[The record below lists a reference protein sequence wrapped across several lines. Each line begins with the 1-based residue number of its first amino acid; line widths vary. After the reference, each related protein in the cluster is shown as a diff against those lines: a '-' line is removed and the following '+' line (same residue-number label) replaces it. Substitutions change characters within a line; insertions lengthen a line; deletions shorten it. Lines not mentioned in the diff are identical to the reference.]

1 MGINIFSLS
10 SLVILVLAF
19 TTVQIAVGG
28 DPDIITD
35 FTSPANGSAAN
46 PDFFTFTG
54 MRVLLEEDPSPAFRV
69 LKASMSEFPG
79 LSGQSVSYAVLEFP
93 VGSVN
98 PPHTHPRSAEL
109 LFLISG
115 TLEVGFIDTA
125 NKLFTQTL
133 QSGDLF
139 VFPKGLVHYQQNVD
153 PQAYSIAVSAF
164 GSANA
169 GTVSVPSS
177 VFASG
182 IPDGIL
188 AKSFKTDVATIHAIK
203 TGLAPKP

>member
-1 MGINIFSLS
+1 MEINSFSLS
-10 SLVILVLAF
+10 SILILVLAF
-19 TTVQIAVGG
+19 TTVKIAVGG

-35 FTSPANGSAAN
+35 FTSPVNGSVVN
-46 PDFFTFTG
+46 PDFFT
-54 MRVLLEEDPSPAFRV
+54 V

-79 LSGQSVSYAVLEFP
+79 LLGQSVSYAVLEFP

-115 TLEVGFIDTA
+115 TLEVGFVDTT

-153 PQAYSIAVSAF
+153 PQDYSVAISAF

-169 GTVSVPSS
+169 ATVSVPTSA
-177 VFASG
+177 FTTG

-188 AKSFKTDVATIHAIK
+188 AKSFKTDVATIQAIK
-203 TGLAPKP
+203 AGLAPKP